1 MEKYK
6 KGEEILIF
14 KNKDYDCNVYP
25 DCLVDETFREGE
37 IIHYDETSGKYWA
50 RDSKGEEFFGR
61 HYYDSVTSDKKD
73 NAIIISRAEY
83 IVLVYM
89 RMKSLSKRLNDNI
102 DYNMIL
108 LGWFNSNASTVK
120 HIDDEII
127 AFDDRTHEYRIMANS
142 NKYLEKG
149 DTVCAFSCNIEK
161 DDDKLEC
168 VLNALRSNNGF
179 INATIESRVEDSK
192 YSTYIATFGKDNERT
207 LSGYYAKAYP
217 GNAVFLRK
225 QDLLRLVRAKS
236 KELQKLIEEDE
247 KTLKKIQKL
256 YHELAGDII
265 GNEGYIPEV
274 ITTYN
279 GGNKNKN

>member
-14 KNKDYDCNVYP
+14 KNKDYDST
-25 DCLVDETFREGE
+25 DLVDGTFREGK
-37 IIHYDETSGKYWA
+37 IIHYDEISDKYWV

-61 HYYDSVTSDKKD
+61 CYYSVTSDKKD
-73 NAIIISRAEY
+73 NAVFISKAEF
-83 IVLVYM
+83 IVLVYE
-89 RMKSLSKRLNDNI
+89 RMKFLSGRLNDNI
-102 DYNMIL
+102 DYNLIL
-108 LGWFNSNASTVK
+108 LDWFNENVRTVK

-127 AFDDRTHEYRIMANS
+127 AIDDRTHEYRIMANP

-161 DDDKLEC
+161 GDDKLEC

-207 LSGYYAKAYP
+207 LSGYYANAYP

-225 QDLLRLVRAKS
+225 QDLLRLIRAKS
-236 KELQKLIEEDE
+236 KELQNLIEEDE
-247 KTLKKIQKL
+247 KALKKIQKL

-274 ITTYN
+274 ITTYD
-279 GGNKNKN
+279 GVSKNKN

>member
-1 MEKYK
+1 
-6 KGEEILIF
+6 
-14 KNKDYDCNVYP
+14 
-25 DCLVDETFREGE
+25 
-37 IIHYDETSGKYWA
+37 
-50 RDSKGEEFFGR
+50 
-61 HYYDSVTSDKKD
+61 
-73 NAIIISRAEY
+73 
-83 IVLVYM
+83 M
-89 RMKSLSKRLNDNI
+89 RMKSLSERLNDNI

-120 HIDDEII
+120 HVDGEII
-127 AFDDRTHEYRIMANS
+127 VFDDITHEYRIMDNS

-168 VLNALRSNNGF
+168 VLNALRSNYGF
-179 INATIESRVEDSK
+179 VNATIATRVSDSK
-192 YSTYIATFGKDNERT
+192 HSTYIATFGKNNERT

-217 GNAVFLRK
+217 GYAVFLRK
-225 QDLLRLVRAKS
+225 QDLLRLIRAK
-236 KELQKLIEEDE
+236 KNELQNLIEEDE
-247 KTLKKIQKL
+247 KALKKIQKL

-279 GGNKNKN
+279 GGNRI